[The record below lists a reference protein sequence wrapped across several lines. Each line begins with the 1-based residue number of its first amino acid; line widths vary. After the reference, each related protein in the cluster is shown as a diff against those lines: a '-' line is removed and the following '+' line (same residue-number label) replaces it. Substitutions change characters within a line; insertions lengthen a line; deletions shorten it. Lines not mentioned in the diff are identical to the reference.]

1 MIQLQFYTV
10 NGMGVKREDN
20 SKPLDPNLKWDER
33 VCGIIIVRLFLSR
46 PQGNIFLHEGQ
57 VRLKF
62 LTKIKR

>member
-1 MIQLQFYTV
+1 MAWESRERTTV
-10 NGMGVKREDN
+10 
-20 SKPLDPNLKWDER
+20 SHWTPNLKWDGR
-33 VCGIIIVRLFLSR
+33 ICGKIIGRLFLSR